1 MCADEHTHRDRGSD
15 SKVRKWE
22 HADNNE
28 HIEFGDEYNDELGG
42 SDAMSDAVFSLPS
55 LEDV

>member
-1 MCADEHTHRDRGSD
+1 MPDEHTHRDRGSD
-15 SKVRKWE
+15 SKVRKWA
-22 HADNNE
+22 HTDYNE
-28 HIEFGDEYNDELGG
+28 HLEFGDEYNDELGG